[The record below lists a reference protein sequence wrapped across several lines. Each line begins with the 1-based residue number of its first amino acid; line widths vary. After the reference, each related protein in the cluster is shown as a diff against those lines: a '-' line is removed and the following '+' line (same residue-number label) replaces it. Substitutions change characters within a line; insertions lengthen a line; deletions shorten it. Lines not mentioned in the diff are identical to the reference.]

1 VLKRA
6 VALLLSPLIAWHWP
20 CSLRYMAIGPF
31 SSGRESD
38 EAQSF
43 QLKLRLASHPT
54 TGAYEVS
61 IELAEVDVQ
70 VEVVD
75 VDLRRAVR
83 RAAEQCADRLCEH
96 GYVVTAADVIGALE
110 DALQDTE
117 MARRG
122 SQPLN

>member
-1 VLKRA
+1 
-6 VALLLSPLIAWHWP
+6 
-20 CSLRYMAIGPF
+20 MASGPF
-31 SSGRESD
+31 SSRRESE

-43 QLKLRLASHPT
+43 QLKLRLASDPT

-75 VDLRRAVR
+75 LDLRRAVR
-83 RAAEQCADRLCEH
+83 RAAEQCADRLCDH

-110 DALQDTE
+110 DALQDSE
-117 MARRG
+117 IARRAV
-122 SQPLN
+122 QPLN

>member
-1 VLKRA
+1 
-6 VALLLSPLIAWHWP
+6 
-20 CSLRYMAIGPF
+20 MAIGPY
-31 SSGRESD
+31 SSRQAGD

-43 QLKLRLASHPT
+43 QLKLRLASDPT

-70 VEVVD
+70 VEVAD

-96 GYVVTAADVIGALE
+96 GYVVTAADVMGALE
-110 DALQDTE
+110 DALEDSE
-117 MARRG
+117 IARRAA
-122 SQPLN
+122 QPPN

>member
-1 VLKRA
+1 M
-6 VALLLSPLIAWHWP
+6 P
-20 CSLRYMAIGPF
+20 IGPF
-31 SSGRESD
+31 SSRPESE

-43 QLKLRLASHPT
+43 QLKLRLASDPT

-75 VDLRRAVR
+75 LDLRRAVR
-83 RAAEQCADRLCEH
+83 RAAERCADRLCEH

-110 DALQDTE
+110 DALQDSE
-117 MARRG
+117 VARRAA
-122 SQPLN
+122 QPPN